1 MSEEFL
7 LEITTWF

>member
-7 LEITTWF
+7 MF